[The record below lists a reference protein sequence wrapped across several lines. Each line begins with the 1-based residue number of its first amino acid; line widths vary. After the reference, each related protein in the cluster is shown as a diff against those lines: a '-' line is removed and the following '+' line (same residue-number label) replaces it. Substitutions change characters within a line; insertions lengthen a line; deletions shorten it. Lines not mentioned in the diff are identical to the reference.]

1 MAREMPDNP
10 GVYLMKNSE
19 GTVIYVG
26 KAKNLKRR
34 VTSYFL
40 PGRNVK
46 TAALVEKIDTIDF
59 VITGNEY
66 EALILEN
73 NLIKKYNPHYNIL
86 LKDGKSYPV
95 IRITKE
101 DFPRVFKTRRVIRD
115 GSLYFGPYPDGSRLE
130 EYLRMVDDNYP
141 IRRCQGPL
149 KPRKMPCLY
158 HHIHKCSAPCIGAI
172 DEMTLRFFNPTTKQY
187 EDRKF
192 EEQMEIA
199 NLTGNVSTLNGETYL
214 HVHVT
219 LGRADFTALAGHLL
233 SARVHGAGEFI
244 VEDLQGRLERSYSD
258 EVGLNLYDFSK

>member
-149 KPRKMPCLY
+149 KPRKTPCLY

-172 DEMTLRFFNPTTKQY
+172 DKKEYHRYIKEIEDFLSGDDSSLIKQVEKEMYRASKELDFETAA
-187 EDRKF
+187 RKRGWSRTSPP
-192 EEQMEIA
+192 IA
-199 NLTGNVSTLNGETYL
+199 VITS
-214 HVHVT
+214 
-219 LGRADFTALAGHLL
+219 R
-233 SARVHGAGEFI
+233 
-244 VEDLQGRLERSYSD
+244 
-258 EVGLNLYDFSK
+258 